1 MAAVA
6 TAATLAAGLSFT
18 VTSLG
23 SDAVADAADGL
34 DADARAGQLGAQPGQ
49 VDVDG
54 VGAER
59 VGLVV
64 PDVLGDRAAVG
75 HPGRAPHEDL
85 QEAELGYGEG
95 GPLAADEHL
104 AGGRVELDRP
114 DDQPRRLDGGGP
126 ALERPEPGQQL
137 TEVERLD

>member
-6 TAATLAAGLSFT
+6 TAATLAAGLSFP
-18 VTSLG
+18 VLASSVLASSVLASSGLASSGLPSLG
-23 SDAVADAADGL
+23 KDAVADAADGL

-64 PDVLGDRAAVG
+64 PDVLGDGAAVG

-85 QEAELGYGEG
+85 Q
-95 GPLAADEHL
+95 D
-104 AGGRVELDRP
+104 
-114 DDQPRRLDGGGP
+114 
-126 ALERPEPGQQL
+126 
-137 TEVERLD
+137 